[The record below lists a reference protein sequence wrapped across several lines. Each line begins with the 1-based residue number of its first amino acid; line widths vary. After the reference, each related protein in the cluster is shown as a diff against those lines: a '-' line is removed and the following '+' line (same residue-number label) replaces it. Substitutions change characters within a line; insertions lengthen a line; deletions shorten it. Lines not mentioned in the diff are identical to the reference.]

1 MVCLYKEVKHSVK
14 QEGVY
19 IYIKREPPNEL
30 ILLQRLLAR
39 LSEDHPQHKTISEKL
54 YQVKAGYSGEVDV
67 DRILPE
73 IGLPQDVI
81 ILKGLTLEILPNFF
95 AQLDT
100 LILTRK
106 RIILLEIKKY
116 AGTVI
121 FDIDSGK
128 TIKISPNGEIEKFD
142 CILHQLDR
150 AAHGI
155 KSWLEKRQ
163 FNIPIEPILVM
174 ANQRTIIQEIPK
186 SFTVKYGKQLPK
198 YIRELPNTPDILTQQ
213 QISNLAN
220 QFKSSQIHW
229 KRKVACE
236 LYNVP
241 SADLEIG
248 ILCQNCNTKMKTIP
262 GRTWICESCGKM
274 SNAAIGQAVAD
285 WFLLISPTLTNKQL
299 RYFLELKSNTA
310 ASKIFKQLNLNRTG
324 KPPRTI

>member
-1 MVCLYKEVKHSVK
+1 M
-14 QEGVY
+14 
-19 IYIKREPPNEL
+19 
-30 ILLQRLLAR
+30 
-39 LSEDHPQHKTISEKL
+39 SEKL

-81 ILKGLTLEILPNFF
+81 VLKGLTLEILPNFF

-121 FDIDSGK
+121 FDVDSGK

-163 FNIPIEPILVM
+163 FNIPVEPILVM
-174 ANQRTIIQEIPK
+174 ANQRTVIEEIPK
-186 SFTVKYGKQLPK
+186 TFTV
-198 YIRELPNTPDILTQQ
+198 NTVNNCRNIFV
-213 QISNLAN
+213 NC
-220 QFKSSQIHW
+220 QIHQTSLHSN
-229 KRKVACE
+229 KLAILPINSKAVK
-236 LYNVP
+236 
-241 SADLEIG
+241 SIG
-248 ILCQNCNTKMKTIP
+248 SERLRANYITFLR
-262 GRTWICESCGKM
+262 RTWKS
-274 SNAAIGQAVAD
+274 A
-285 WFLLISPTLTNKQL
+285 
-299 RYFLELKSNTA
+299 YF
-310 ASKIFKQLNLNRTG
+310 ASIVIPK
-324 KPPRTI
+324 

>member
-1 MVCLYKEVKHSVK
+1 M
-14 QEGVY
+14 
-19 IYIKREPPNEL
+19 
-30 ILLQRLLAR
+30 QRLLTR
-39 LSEDHPQHKTISEKL
+39 LPEDHPQQRAISDKL

-81 ILKGLTLEILPNFF
+81 VIKGITLEILPNFF

-121 FDIDSGK
+121 FDVDSGK
-128 TIKISPNGEIEKFD
+128 TIKISPNGETEKFD

-150 AAHGI
+150 AAHGL

-163 FNIPIEPILVM
+163 FNIPVEPILVM
-174 ANQRTIIQEIPK
+174 ANQRTIIEEIPK
-186 SFTVKYGKQLPK
+186 PFTVKFRKQLPK

-213 QISNLAN
+213 QLNKLAN
-220 QFKSSQIHW
+220 QFKNSQIHW
-229 KRKVACE
+229 KRKTACE
-236 LYNVP
+236 LYNVLP
-241 SADLEIG
+241 SDLEIG
-248 ILCQNCNTKMKTIP
+248 ILCLNCNSKMKTIP
-262 GRTWICESCGKM
+262 GRTWSCEPCGKT
-274 SNAAIGQAVAD
+274 SNTAIEQAVAD

-299 RYFLELKSNTA
+299 RYFLELKTNTA
-310 ASKIFKQLNLNRTG
+310 ASKVFKKLYLNRTG
-324 KPPRTI
+324 KPPRTIYTWNYKMPLYKQQLKK

>member
-1 MVCLYKEVKHSVK
+1 M
-14 QEGVY
+14 
-19 IYIKREPPNEL
+19 
-30 ILLQRLLAR
+30 QRLLPR
-39 LSEDHPQHKTISEKL
+39 LSEKHPQNKAISEKL

-121 FDIDSGK
+121 FDVDSGK

-155 KSWLEKRQ
+155 KSWLKKLQ
-163 FNIPIEPILVM
+163 INIPIEPILVM

-186 SFTVKYGKQLPK
+186 PFTVKYGKQLPK
-198 YIRELPNTPDILTQQ
+198 YIRELPNIPDSLTQQ
-213 QISNLAN
+213 QITNLAN

-229 KRKVACE
+229 KRIPACE
-236 LYNVP
+236 LYNIPP
-241 SADLEIG
+241 SDLEIG
-248 ILCQNCNTKMKTIP
+248 ILCLECNTKMKRIP
-262 GRTWICESCGKM
+262 GRTWNCESCGKI
-274 SNAAIGQAVAD
+274 SSVAIGQAVAD
-285 WFLLISPTLTNKQL
+285 WFLLINPTLTNKQL

-310 ASKIFKQLNLNRTG
+310 ASKIFKQLYLNRTG
-324 KPPRTI
+324 KPPRTIYTWNYKMPLYKQKLKK

>member
-1 MVCLYKEVKHSVK
+1 MPE
-14 QEGVY
+14 E
-19 IYIKREPPNEL
+19 
-30 ILLQRLLAR
+30 
-39 LSEDHPQHKTISEKL
+39 HPHKKTISDKL

-81 ILKGLTLEILPNFF
+81 VIKGITLEILPNFF

-121 FDIDSGK
+121 FDVDSGK

-163 FNIPIEPILVM
+163 FTIPVEPILVM
-174 ANQRTIIQEIPK
+174 AN
-186 SFTVKYGKQLPK
+186 
-198 YIRELPNTPDILTQQ
+198 
-213 QISNLAN
+213 
-220 QFKSSQIHW
+220 
-229 KRKVACE
+229 
-236 LYNVP
+236 
-241 SADLEIG
+241 
-248 ILCQNCNTKMKTIP
+248 
-262 GRTWICESCGKM
+262 
-274 SNAAIGQAVAD
+274 
-285 WFLLISPTLTNKQL
+285 
-299 RYFLELKSNTA
+299 
-310 ASKIFKQLNLNRTG
+310 
-324 KPPRTI
+324 

>member
-1 MVCLYKEVKHSVK
+1 
-14 QEGVY
+14 
-19 IYIKREPPNEL
+19 
-30 ILLQRLLAR
+30 LQRLLAR

-81 ILKGLTLEILPNFF
+81 VLKGLTLEILPNFF

-121 FDIDSGK
+121 FDVDTGK
-128 TIKISPNGEIEKFD
+128 TIKISPNGETEKFD

-150 AAHGI
+150 AAHGV

-163 FNIPIEPILVM
+163 INIPIEPILVM
-174 ANQRTIIQEIPK
+174 ANQRTVIEAIPK
-186 SFTVKYGKQLPK
+186 TFTVKYGKQLPK
-198 YIRELPNTPDILTQQ
+198 YIRELPNTSDILTKQ

-220 QFKSSQIHW
+220 QFKSSQINW
-229 KRKVACE
+229 KRKAACE
-236 LYNVP
+236 LYNIP
-241 SADLEIG
+241 PADLESG
-248 ILCQNCNTKMKTIP
+248 ILCLDCNTKMKRIP
-262 GRTWICESCGKM
+262 GRTWICEPCGKT

-299 RYFLELKSNTA
+299 RYFLELKSNSA
-310 ASKIFKQLNLNRTG
+310 ASRIFRQLHLKRTG
-324 KPPRTI
+324 KPPKTMYTWDYKSSIYKK